1 MIDSYFSKLKLIA
14 MSKISLHFLQQKKKV
29 LLFMLSFFL
38 VSLSFAQQKITV
50 NGNVVTEKN
59 APLAGVSVNI
69 QGTTSGTTTDANGKF
84 TIQVNKGTT
93 LVLSSVGYE
102 AKQVVVNNENDAV
115 NISMTSKTGALN
127 EVVVVGYGT
136 QQKRNVTGAISTVDV
151 TKLRDIPSANPTRL
165 LEGQAPGVT
174 VKQATGMPGRE
185 FEVTVRGT
193 GSLGAGS
200 APLYVVDGFPV
211 GTSIGQNLNPN
222 DIKSITVLKDAVSTA
237 IYGARGSN
245 GVILITTKT
254 AREGEV
260 TLTATADYGI
270 QNIPDSRRTKM
281 LNGVEFAQFKK
292 DIFMDKI
299 RYFENREP
307 SIDEVPMDF
316 RYPEQTKYST
326 NWFNEILHQNAPY
339 QNYNL
344 TLASGKG
351 AIHSL
356 VSAGFLNQEG
366 ALLNTNYKL
375 YSVRAN
381 IGGQV
386 NKYINMGLDINGSYY
401 TQPRANATEGR
412 DQIVGAS
419 LIMDPRE
426 PVYNEDGTY
435 NSYIGGSDGI
445 FGFPNPVQM
454 LKEAAKHYANTDVIA
469 NAFLEF
475 TFLKNFKFKPT
486 GNVGMYNSAYKQFV
500 PSTISG
506 INAPAPRDAS
516 ESDYYDSRINI
527 STDQLLT
534 YNNDFGDHHL
544 DVLAGFTAQQE
555 TQKNLSGSGNQ
566 YPNDLV
572 PFLSSAII
580 KSSSSTEYG
589 WSMEAFFGRL
599 NYSYKGKYLFSGTF
613 RREGSSR
620 FGAKNKWGNFPALSA
635 GWRISDEPFMPKVS
649 WLNDLKLRGSWG
661 MTGNNNIGN
670 YSSLSFMNS
679 SNYIFN
685 NNYASGSIVGSFAN
699 AELGWE
705 KSTQTDIGLDLTA
718 FDNKLTFTA
727 EYYDRI
733 TSNMLLSIQLP
744 AISGFTSSLGN
755 VGKVQNKGL
764 EFSAGYRTKINSFT
778 VWANSNIS
786 FNQNKVLAI
795 RGVNDEIWS
804 GSLYS
809 DYNVSKVGRP
819 IGMIYGFRMM
829 GIFQNQAEIDK
840 WPTQDGAIPGVY
852 KYYDATGDGVISYD
866 TKDMIEIGNPWPKY
880 TWGLTVGADYKNFD
894 LSVIFIGA
902 AHYDNFRNIEAS
914 TLNMDGVFNVLAVS
928 KDRFRSESQ
937 PGNGWVATTN
947 TWKWERESNSRYVY
961 DATHTWVKN
970 ISLGYTLPKS
980 ALPING
986 LRIYLSADNLFLITD
1001 YPGNNPDINSR
1012 GGISPGFDDEA
1023 YPVGR
1028 TFSVGANLTF

>member
-1 MIDSYFSKLKLIA
+1 
-14 MSKISLHFLQQKKKV
+14 MSKALLHFLHQRKKA
-29 LLFMLSFFL
+29 LTSILCLMLSL
-38 VSLSFAQQKITV
+38 YSFAQQKVTV
-50 NGNVVTEKN
+50 NGTVVSDKG
-59 APLAGVSVNI
+59 APLSGVSITVK
-69 QGTTSGTTTDANGKF
+69 GTTAGTTTDTAGKF
-84 TIQVNKGTT
+84 AIQVNRGAILFLT
-93 LVLSSVGYE
+93 SVGYE
-102 AKQVVVNNENDAV
+102 EKQISVNNENDV
-115 NISMTSKTGALN
+115 LNISMIPTTSSLG
-127 EVVVVGYGT
+127 EVVVIGYGT
-136 QQKRNVTGAISTVDV
+136 QRKRNVTGSVSTVDV
-151 TKLRDIPSANPTRL
+151 SKLKDIPSANVTRL

-174 VKQATGMPGRE
+174 VKQTTGSPGRE
-185 FEVTVRGT
+185 FQVTIRGT

-200 APLYVVDGFPV
+200 EPLYVVDGFPV

-222 DIKSITVLKDAVSTA
+222 DIKSITILKDAVSTA

-245 GVILITTKT
+245 GVVLITTKN
-254 AREGEV
+254 AREGDI

-270 QNIPDSRRTKM
+270 QNIPDSRKTKM

-292 DIFMDKI
+292 DAFMDKI

-307 SIDEVPMDF
+307 TIDEVPLDY

-326 NWFNEILHQNAPY
+326 NWFNEILNQNAAY
-339 QNYNL
+339 QNYNIS
-344 TLASGKG
+344 LASGKG

-366 ALLNTNYKL
+366 TLINTGYKL
-375 YSVRAN
+375 FSVRAN

-386 NKYINMGLDINGSYY
+386 NKFINMGLNINGSYY

-412 DQIVGAS
+412 SQIVGSS

-435 NSYIGGSDGI
+435 NNYIGGHDGV
-445 FGFPNPVQM
+445 FGFPNPVQL
-454 LKEAAKHYANTDVIA
+454 LKEAPRHYANTDVIT

-486 GNVGMYNSAYKQFV
+486 VNAGIYNSAYKQFV

-506 INAPAPRDAS
+506 ENAPAPRDAY
-516 ESDYYDSRINI
+516 EDDYYDSRINI

-534 YNNDFGDHHL
+534 YNKEIGDHHF

-555 TQKNLSGSGNQ
+555 TQKNLSGSGDQ
-566 YPNDLV
+566 FPDDLV

-580 KSSSSTEYG
+580 RSASSTERG

-599 NYSYKGKYLFSGTF
+599 NYSYKSRYLFSGTF

-635 GWRISDEPFMPKVS
+635 GWRISDEPFMPKFS
-649 WLNDLKLRGSWG
+649 WLNDLKIRGSWG
-661 MTGNNNIGN
+661 KTGNNNIGN
-670 YSSLSFMNS
+670 YSSLAFMNN

-685 NNYASGSIVGSFAN
+685 NNYVSGRVVSSFAN
-699 AELGWE
+699 GELGWE
-705 KSTQTDIGLDLTA
+705 KSTQTDVGIDITA
-718 FDNKLTFTA
+718 LNNHLTFTA

-744 AISGFTSSLGN
+744 AIAGFTSTLGN

-764 EFSAGYRTKINSFT
+764 EFSAGYRQTIHAFT
-778 VWANSNIS
+778 VWGNANIS
-786 FNQNKVLAI
+786 FNRNKVLAI
-795 RGVNDEIWS
+795 RGANDEIWN
-804 GSLYS
+804 GSFYA
-809 DYNVSKVGRP
+809 DYNVSKVGSP
-819 IGMIYGFRMM
+819 IGMIYGYKMM

-840 WPTQDGAIPGVY
+840 WPKQDGAIPGVY
-852 KYYDATGDGVISYD
+852 KYEDANGDGVISYD
-866 TKDMIEIGNPWPKY
+866 TRDMVAIGNPWPKY
-880 TWGLTVGADYKNFD
+880 TWGVTVGSSYKSFD
-894 LSVIFIGA
+894 LSVIFLGA

-914 TLNMDGVFNVLAVS
+914 TMNMDGVFNVLTES
-928 KDRFRSESQ
+928 KDRFRSEAQ
-937 PGNGWVATTN
+937 PGDGKAATTN

-980 ALPING
+980 ALHINN
-986 LRIYLSADNLFLITD
+986 LRVYLSADNLFLFTK
-1001 YPGNNPDINSR
+1001 YPGNNPDVDSQ
-1012 GGISPGFDDEA
+1012 GGINPGFDDEA

-1028 TFSVGANLTF
+1028 TFSIGANLTF

>member
-1 MIDSYFSKLKLIA
+1 
-14 MSKISLHFLQQKKKV
+14 MSKILLRFLQQKQKV
-29 LLFMLSFFL
+29 SLFILSFFL
-38 VSLSFAQQKITV
+38 VSFSFAQQKITV

-59 APLAGVSVNI
+59 APLAGVSVNVK
-69 QGTTSGTTTDANGKF
+69 GTTTGTTTDAQGNF
-84 TIQVNKGTT
+84 AIEVNRGAT
-93 LVLSSVGYE
+93 LVLSFVGYE
-102 AKQVVVNNENDAV
+102 QKQILVNNEKDVA
-115 NISMTSKTGALN
+115 NISMTSTASSLG

-136 QQKRNVTGAISTVDV
+136 QSRRNVTGAISTVDV
-151 TKLRDIPSANPTRL
+151 SKLKDISSANVTKLL
-165 LEGQAPGVT
+165 VGQAPGVT
-174 VKQATGMPGRE
+174 VKQTTGSPGRE
-185 FEVTVRGT
+185 FQVTIRGT

-211 GTSIGQNLNPN
+211 GTSVGQNLDPN
-222 DIKSITVLKDAVSTA
+222 DIKSITILKDAVSTA

-245 GVILITTKT
+245 GVVLITTKN

-270 QNIPDSRRTKM
+270 QNIPDSRKTKV

-292 DIFMDKI
+292 DAFMDKI
-299 RYFENREP
+299 RYFNNREP
-307 SIDEVPMDF
+307 SIDEVPLDY

-326 NWFNEILHQNAPY
+326 NWFDEILNQNAAY
-339 QNYNL
+339 QNYNI
-344 TLASGKG
+344 TLANGKG

-366 ALLNTNYKL
+366 PLINTGYKL

-386 NKYINMGLDINGSYY
+386 NKFINMGLNLDGSYS
-401 TQPRANATEGR
+401 TQKQANATEGR
-412 DQIVGAS
+412 SQIVGAS

-426 PVYNEDGTY
+426 PVYNADGSY
-435 NSYIGGSDGI
+435 NNYIGGHDGV
-445 FGFPNPVQM
+445 FGFYNPVQM
-454 LKEAAKHYANTDVIA
+454 LREAPRRYANTNVIA

-475 TFLKNFKFKPT
+475 TFLKYFKFKPT
-486 GNVGMYNSAYKQFV
+486 VNAGIYNGSYKQFV

-506 INAPAPRDAS
+506 VNAPAPRDAS
-516 ESDYYDSRINI
+516 ESDSYSGRINI

-534 YNNDFGDHHL
+534 FNKDFGDHHL
-544 DVLAGFTAQQE
+544 DVLAGYTAQEE
-555 TQKNLSGSGNQ
+555 TVKDLSGSGNQ
-566 YPNDLV
+566 FPDDLV
-572 PFLSSAII
+572 PFLNSAII
-580 KSSSSTEYG
+580 KSAGSDEYG

-599 NYSYKGKYLFSGTF
+599 NYSYKGRYLFSGTF

-620 FGAKNKWGNFPALSA
+620 FGSKNKWGNFPALSA
-635 GWRISDEPFMPKVS
+635 GWRISDEPFMPKTS
-649 WLNDLKLRGSWG
+649 WLNDLKIRGSWG
-661 MTGNNNIGN
+661 KTGNNNIGN

-679 SNYIFN
+679 SNYVFN
-685 NNYASGSIVGSFAN
+685 DNYVSGRVISSFAN

-705 KSTQTDIGLDLTA
+705 KSTQTDIGIDLSA
-718 FDNKLTFTA
+718 FKNRLTFSA

-733 TSNMLLSIQLP
+733 TSDMLLSIQLP
-744 AISGFTSSLGN
+744 AISGFTSTLGN
-755 VGKVQNKGL
+755 VGKVQNRGL
-764 EFSAGYRTKINSFT
+764 EFSAGYRTTINSFT
-778 VWANSNIS
+778 IWGNGNIS
-786 FNQNKVLAI
+786 FNRNKVLAI
-795 RGVNDEIWS
+795 RGVNDEIWN
-804 GSLYS
+804 GSFYS

-852 KYYDATGDGVISYD
+852 KYWDADGNGVISYD
-866 TKDMIEIGNPWPKY
+866 TKDMVEIGNPWPKY
-880 TWGLTVGADYKNFD
+880 TWGLTAGADYKNFD
-894 LSVIFIGA
+894 LSVILTGA

-914 TLNMDGVFNVLAVS
+914 TLNMDGVFNVLEVS
-928 KDRFRSESQ
+928 KDRFRSETQ

-947 TWKWERESNSRYVY
+947 TWKWERESNSRYIY

-980 ALPING
+980 ALPVNN
-986 LRIYLSADNLFLITD
+986 LRIYVSADNLFLITN
-1001 YPGNNPDINSR
+1001 YPGNNPDIDNN
-1012 GGISPGFDDEA
+1012 GGINPGFDDEA

-1028 TFSVGANLTF
+1028 TFSIGANLTF